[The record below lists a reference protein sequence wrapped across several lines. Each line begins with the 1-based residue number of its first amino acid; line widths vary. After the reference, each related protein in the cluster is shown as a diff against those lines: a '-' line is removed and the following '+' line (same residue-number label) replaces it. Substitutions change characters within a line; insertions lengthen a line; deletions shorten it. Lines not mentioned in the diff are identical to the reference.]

1 MAKIEDY
8 KELSDSEIVTIVEN
22 NIKMSVGYYDSDLS
36 RERQRVTQY
45 LNGALPKPQHDGNSK
60 YVSQTVFD
68 AVSSMSAALL
78 ETFSAGNKIC

>member
-45 LNGALPKPQHDGNSK
+45 LRLTDC
-60 YVSQTVFD
+60 
-68 AVSSMSAALL
+68 
-78 ETFSAGNKIC
+78 I

>member
-36 RERQRVTQY
+36 RERQSQG
-45 LNGALPKPQHDGNSK
+45 NGLGTISGERRP
-60 YVSQTVFD
+60 
-68 AVSSMSAALL
+68 
-78 ETFSAGNKIC
+78 C

>member
-8 KELSDSEIVTIVEN
+8 KKLEDSEIVTIVEN

-45 LNGALPKPQHDGNSK
+45 LNAALPKPAHDGNSVK
-60 YVSQTVFD
+60 HS
-68 AVSSMSAALL
+68 L
-78 ETFSAGNKIC
+78 